1 MRNIGNRLKQ
11 RGMAMFI
18 SLVMLL
24 LISLIVLHAARSST
38 LELLM
43 GNNAQ
48 HTAQA
53 LMRAEDSAV
62 AGEVLIDTNYRGGPT
77 IGFSVAPGQTPTRG
91 LYTAGQID
99 LKTIDWTGYAA
110 ERVGTGD
117 TYREYI
123 IEYMGPVTAVGGSLS
138 VGAGAASTTRFLYRV
153 SGRGAASRGS
163 ARVVQTIYIT
173 AE

>member
-1 MRNIGNRLKQ
+1 MRNIGNRTKQ
-11 RGMAMFI
+11 RGMAMFV
-18 SLVMLL
+18 SLTMLL

-43 GNNAQ
+43 GNNAEQ
-48 HTAQA
+48 TAQA

-62 AGEVLIDTNYRGGPT
+62 AGETLVDVNYPNGPT
-77 IGFSVAPGQTPTRG
+77 IEFITAQGQSPASG
-91 LYTAGQID
+91 LYMADQIN
-99 LKTIDWTGYAA
+99 LNSVDWTGYGA

-163 ARVVQTIYIT
+163 ARVVQTIFIT